1 MLRIHVD
8 VKLPASKV
16 KELVEYHYTLMVNR
30 ISKVRAAYRVE
41 TDQGVFAFKNAYKL
55 QDIDFIHEMIQILHR
70 QGFHRIP
77 NIILCKDQSR
87 LISYAEELYYLE
99 EWLPNVREVN
109 RKKMNWLTPAG
120 EAFYEYHQILAKIP
134 LDLIPKKRDS
144 NGKWEANFQK
154 SLRRLQRIHKRTF
167 RTDWEQTLFSF
178 FHDRLLYAQN
188 LLESS
193 GPSPFPST
201 LCHGSLHHENIM
213 IDKSKKVWLIDYER
227 MTWEDPTK
235 DLAQLMEYHFPSHYW
250 PKAPI
255 EEFLSS
261 YCGTSVGLDDIPYL
275 KARLAVSSKFLR
287 NFRAFYQREIE
298 YDTQM
303 IQTWMQW
310 LEKERTKEHL
320 WYR

>member
-1 MLRIHVD
+1 MLKIHVD
-8 VKLPASKV
+8 VKLPASRV
-16 KELVEYHYTLMVNR
+16 KELVEYHYTLIVKS

-55 QDIDFIHEMIQILHR
+55 QDIDFIEKMIQTLHR

-77 NIILCKDQSR
+77 KIIFCKDHRR
-87 LISYAEELYYLE
+87 LISYAKELYYLE
-99 EWLPNVREVN
+99 EWLPNVTEVN
-109 RKKMNWLTPAG
+109 RNKMNWLTPAG
-120 EAFYEYHQILAKIP
+120 ETLSEYHQILAKIP
-134 LDLIPKKRDS
+134 LDIIPKQRDS
-144 NGKWEANFQK
+144 TGKWEAKLQK
-154 SLRRLQRIHKRTF
+154 SLRRLQKICKRTF
-167 RTDWEQTLFSF
+167 RTDWEQTLYSF

-193 GPSPFPST
+193 GPSPFSPT

-213 IDKSKKVWLIDYER
+213 IDPSNKVWLIDYER

-235 DLAQLMEYHFPSHYW
+235 DLAQLMEYHFPSHDW

-275 KARLAVSSKFLR
+275 KARLAASSKLLR
-287 NFRAFYQREIE
+287 NFRAFYQGEIE
-298 YDTQM
+298 YDM
-303 IQTWMQW
+303 QTINW
-310 LEKERTKEHL
+310 LKKERAKEHL
-320 WYR
+320 WSR